1 MRSKAAQSQVRGRY
15 KPSAW
20 EMLGRR
26 MRDTWEVHAWY
37 MRGTSHAGAM
47 ADGRWQMVR
56 TSREPPQDLEKRRGI
71 GGRVVDQNTENTAQ
85 TLARA
90 HDRAINW
97 AV

>member
-1 MRSKAAQSQVRGRY
+1 MVHVR
-15 KPSAW
+15 
-20 EMLGRR
+20 
-26 MRDTWEVHAWY
+26 Y
-37 MRGTSHAGAM
+37 MGGTSHAGAM